1 MFEITKNDF
10 FAFRMLPDNMKAD
23 RQGVYDF
30 TFENRYMI
38 YHYYSTSRFHYVAL
52 DKTTGLGSYVMA
64 TKEPMVEAN
73 FCMMIPA
80 ILYSIKYTGD
90 HRALMAAEPTEAGWV
105 DMIFRYL
112 LPRIGFSVREEQI
125 TMANTM
131 YKGLTGKR
139 ITLCEA
145 GVGTG
150 KTMAYLTASLA
161 AKLMDGSYRY
171 ASNPITIATSSI
183 DLQREII
190 EKEIPR
196 LSQALMQAGVLDRPL
211 SAVLRKGREHYFCIK
226 RYYDYVESIRQV
238 SDKYSKVLEVLEK
251 LDLENRGFDLDRVNL
266 PSYIKAKMCV
276 KGNCVRCPYKNTC
289 RYASFMAQANRKGAF
304 DFQVTNHNLLLMSQ
318 KKKHT
323 IGAGLLMDSNYYI
336 IDETHKLSDAAQSVF
351 GAELSP
357 LSIPDYL
364 HAIKYLAPKDAGT
377 RKLFR
382 NLVRETDEINMAF
395 FAEVHMQLG
404 DCVEERYAIQISERM
419 KLQVEKLMNN
429 LTALS
434 AKLPQDRL
442 SNRSQVL
449 IDNLSLFAK
458 QEENITWVDM
468 DRSAD
473 TYTLRCVPATMKQD
487 LYTSLWSVPDTH
499 WVLTS
504 GTMQDDTGFDYFKA
518 ELGMDMHISGHAIL
532 EHSNGSPF
540 NYVQNTRLYISDKVP
555 TPDMDDPNYMT
566 AVCDEIVRL
575 VHATCGHTAI
585 LFTSYRMLNEV
596 YDRVKLRISDYPLIR
611 MSKSSKTAISDFKKS
626 TNGVLFASGS
636 MWEGVDCAGD
646 ILSSVII
653 VRLPFPIRSQVM
665 EHKKMQ
671 YDDVVEFVNECAVPQ
686 MIIKLRQGA
695 GRLVRTENDTG
706 VIAILDSRAAKEG
719 KHRKRVL
726 GALHQHPLVSSIS
739 EVESFIHS
747 VKGEEYRNGG
757 MLAA

>member
-10 FAFRMLPDNMKAD
+10 FAFRMLPENLKAD
-23 RQGVYDF
+23 RHSDYDF

-38 YHYYSTSRFHYVAL
+38 YHYYSCARFHYVAL

-64 TKEPMVEAN
+64 TKEPMVDAN

-112 LPRIGFSVREEQI
+112 LPRIGFSVREDQI

-131 YKGLTGKR
+131 YSGLTGKQ

-150 KTMAYLTASLA
+150 KTMAYLAASLA
-161 AKLMDGSYRY
+161 AKLMDGSYRH

-196 LSQALMQAGVLDRPL
+196 LSQALMKAGVLDRPL
-211 SAVLRKGREHYFCIK
+211 RAVLRKGKEHYFCIK
-226 RYYDYVESIRQV
+226 RYQDYVTTIQQTGG
-238 SDKYSKVLEVLEK
+238 KYSQVLAVLNRM
-251 LDLENRGFDLDRVNL
+251 DLERRGFDLDGVHL
-266 PSYIKAKMCV
+266 PNHIKAKICV
-276 KGNCVRCPYKNTC
+276 KSNCVRCPHQSEC
-289 RYASFMAQANRKGAF
+289 RYASFIAQAGRKGAF

-318 KKKHT
+318 KRKNT
-323 IGAGLLMDSNYYI
+323 AGISLLMDSNYYI
-336 IDETHKLSDAAQSVF
+336 IDEAHKLNDAAQSVF
-351 GAELSP
+351 GAELNP
-357 LSIPDYL
+357 LSVPDYL
-364 HAIKYLAPKDAGT
+364 HAVKYYAPKDAES
-377 RKLFR
+377 RKRFKKL
-382 NLVRETDEINMAF
+382 LQETDALNIGF
-395 FAEVHMQLG
+395 FTELRVQLG
-404 DCVEERYAIQISERM
+404 DGVEERYTIEITDRMVKQVDQI
-419 KLQVEKLMNN
+419 VNN
-429 LTALS
+429 LSALS
-434 AKLPQDRL
+434 DMMPRDRL
-442 SNRSQVL
+442 SSRSEVL
-449 IDNLSLFAK
+449 IENLRQFTK
-458 QEENITWVDM
+458 QQDNITWVDM
-468 DRSAD
+468 EKSSD
-473 TYTLRCVPATMKQD
+473 TYTLHSVPIAMKEN
-487 LYTSLWSVPDTH
+487 LYRYLWSVPNTH

-504 GTMQDDTGFDYFKA
+504 GTMQDDTGFDYFKS
-518 ELGMDMHISGHAIL
+518 ELGMDVRISEHAIL

-540 NYVQNTRLYISDKVP
+540 NYVQNTRLYISENVP
-555 TPDMDDPNYMT
+555 APDMDDPNYIRSI
-566 AVCDEIVRL
+566 CDEIVRL

-596 YDRVKLRISDYPLIR
+596 HDRVKMRLCDYPLIK
-611 MSKSSKTAISDFKKS
+611 MTKSSKTAITEFKKS

-653 VRLPFPIRSQVM
+653 VRLPFPIRSQIM
-665 EHKKMQ
+665 EHKKAQ
-671 YDDVVEFVNECAVPQ
+671 YENVVEFVNECAVPQ

-695 GRLVRTENDTG
+695 GRLVRTESDTG
-706 VIAILDSRAAKEG
+706 IIAILDSRAAKEG

-726 GALHQHPLVSSIS
+726 GALRQYPLVSSVK

-747 VKGEEYRNGG
+747 VKSEEYRNGG